1 MKRPICP
8 HEATREWLYL
18 ESIDYIAECLEACLD
33 ASMLA
38 DLREIFPRQA
48 LRVASSKVSL
58 AQRQKITYW
67 LQLLNEDD
75 LAA

>member
-1 MKRPICP
+1 
-8 HEATREWLYL
+8 
-18 ESIDYIAECLEACLD
+18 
-33 ASMLA
+33 MLA